1 MDRITEIKQRLE
13 KNRKDKEYI
22 LENVIKAAAPSG
34 YKESTSYLDADCIRG
49 SRKEVDLAKVYE
61 ALGQLDNLI
70 YLDELILD
78 KMIKEEVEIPK
89 RLEELPGNKERV
101 YYLRQVQ
108 GYTQERT
115 AEILG
120 ISDRHVRRIEGRL
133 HNK

>member
-13 KNRKDKEYI
+13 KYKKDKDYI
-22 LENVIKAAAPSG
+22 LENVIKASAPSG

-49 SRKEVDLAKVYE
+49 SRKEVDLAKTYE
-61 ALGQLDNLI
+61 AIRLLENLI

-78 KMIKEEVEIPK
+78 KMIKEEIEIPK
-89 RLEELPGNKERV
+89 RLEELPGNKEKV
-101 YYLRQVQ
+101 YYLRNVQ

-120 ISDRHVRRIEGRL
+120 ISDRHVRRLESGE
-133 HNK
+133 